1 MMVWELWIGGI
12 ELSFLVEVYDGVCLF
27 VCSWGGVG
35 VVGYK
40 FRGEMELPVR
50 GSATVM

>member
-1 MMVWELWIGGI
+1 MKCVC
-12 ELSFLVEVYDGVCLF
+12 SFG
-27 VCSWGGVG
+27 SWGGEG